1 MIAKV
6 FSSAVLGVD
15 AYLVEVEVD
24 IALGLPQFATVGLPE
39 GAVKESKERV
49 RAAIK
54 NCGYDFPQRRITVNL
69 APADIRK
76 EGSAFDLPISLGII
90 AATGL
95 IDHEKLGDYVIMGEL
110 SLDGKIKP
118 VKGALPSSICARD
131 SKLEGIII
139 PKENAEEAAVV
150 DGVRVLPAESLQ
162 DLVEF
167 FAGKREIAPTIIDIK
182 TIFSSAKKYGIDF
195 HEVKGQEHVKRAL
208 EVAASG
214 GHNVLMIGSPGTGKT
229 MLARRLPTILPD
241 MSFEE
246 ALETTKIYSVSG
258 LLPERSPLFATRPFR
273 PPHHTISD
281 AGLIGGGAVP
291 KPGEV
296 SLAHNGVLFL

>member
-6 FSSAVLGVD
+6 LSSAVLGVD

-24 IALGLPQFATVGLPE
+24 IALGFPMFNTVGLPE

-54 NCGYDFPQRRITVNL
+54 NCGYEFPYRRITVNL

-76 EGSAFDLPISLGII
+76 EGSAFDLPISIGILTI
-90 AATGL
+90 MGL
-95 IDHEKLGDYVIMGEL
+95 VDHQRLKDYIILGEL
-110 SLDGKIKP
+110 SLDGMVKP
-118 VKGALPSSICARD
+118 IKGALPTSICTRD
-131 SKLEGIII
+131 LKLKGIIL

-150 DGVRVLPAESLQ
+150 SGIDVLGVDSLQ
-162 DLVEF
+162 DVVEF
-167 FAGKREIAPTIIDIK
+167 FSDKREIKPTKVDIRSVFK
-182 TIFSSAKKYGIDF
+182 EAKEHQVDF
-195 HEVKGQEHVKRAL
+195 HEVKGQEHVKRSL

-214 GHNVLMIGSPGTGKT
+214 GHNLLMIGSPGAGKT

-241 MSFEE
+241 MTFDE

-258 LLPERSPLFATRPFR
+258 LLPSHSSLYATRPYR
-273 PPHHTISD
+273 SPHHTVSD
-281 AGLIGGGAVP
+281 AGLIGGGGDTQARG
-291 KPGEV
+291 GEPRT
-296 SLAHNGVLFL
+296 

>member
-6 FSSAVLGVD
+6 LSSAVLGVD

-24 IALGLPQFATVGLPE
+24 IALGFPQFATVGLPE

-76 EGSAFDLPISLGII
+76 EGSAFDLPISLGIL
-90 AATGL
+90 AATGV
-95 IDHEKLGDYVIMGEL
+95 IDHEKLCDYIILGEL
-110 SLDGKIKP
+110 SLDGNIKSI
-118 VKGALPSSICARD
+118 KGALPSSICARD
-131 SKLEGIII
+131 SKLKGIIL

-150 DGVRVLPAESLQ
+150 DGVEVLAADSLQ

-167 FAGKREIAPTIIDIK
+167 FAGKREIIPTEIDINS
-182 TIFSSAKKYGIDF
+182 IFTQAKEYQLDF

-214 GHNVLMIGSPGTGKT
+214 GHN
-229 MLARRLPTILPD
+229 
-241 MSFEE
+241 
-246 ALETTKIYSVSG
+246 
-258 LLPERSPLFATRPFR
+258 LLTL
-273 PPHHTISD
+273 
-281 AGLIGGGAVP
+281 
-291 KPGEV
+291 
-296 SLAHNGVLFL
+296 